1 MAAQPKKKTSKV
13 RSKTR
18 RAHRHDSIRNDKLWQ
33 SGMLPKKER
42 RELFAQY
49 RRRKG
54 LKATTPAETT
64 PKTTSTPA
72 EATAKSTAKP
82 ATKKPATKKTTP
94 TKKKE

>member
-18 RAHRHDSIRNDKLWQ
+18 RAHRHDSIKDENLWQ

-42 RELFAQY
+42 REQFAQY
-49 RRRKG
+49 RRKKS
-54 LKATTPAETT
+54 LSTSPKTETT
-64 PKTTSTPA
+64 TDTKAKAAAPKTT
-72 EATAKSTAKP
+72 
-82 ATKKPATKKTTP
+82 KKTSSTSKES